1 MADTATIYHNPRC
14 SKSRAALEYLEQT
27 SLKIIKIEYL
37 KTPPDRETLHEILQ
51 ELQLKPRQ
59 LMRQSD
65 ASYKELN
72 LKDESLSDDQLIDAM
87 VEHPVLIERPIVR
100 HNGEAAI
107 GRPLNNVIELL
118 DE

>member
-1 MADTATIYHNPRC
+1 
-14 SKSRAALEYLEQT
+14 
-27 SLKIIKIEYL
+27 
-37 KTPPDRETLHEILQ
+37 
-51 ELQLKPRQ
+51 
-59 LMRQSD
+59 MRQSD